1 MRNPFK
7 KKQQGIF
14 GSGHSE
20 VFRSYRQREH
30 KRLRLL
36 RKKWVLIPLIILL
49 VLGAGAGYAAYLYL
63 DANSDVQIG
72 AAPREEIEEMPEGEP
87 FTALL
92 VGSDSRAG
100 LTDEEKDRLG
110 ADDVDP
116 ATGEAITGQRADT
129 LILAQIDPDT
139 DHVIMVQFP
148 RDLYVALAD
157 GSKGKINTALESGI
171 KNLIRT
177 VKDLTGLDINAYAQV
192 NIAGFRDVI
201 DAIDG
206 VDVCIPE
213 PVPFDPATGIEI
225 KEAGMIHFNGEKA
238 IRYVRSRKVF
248 AEGDFARMQNQ
259 QRFLAAAIDKV
270 TSLETFLHPSRIQ
283 RLLSAAG
290 EHLSTSETLLGLKR
304 LGDRFRAFNPE
315 DYEAYTVPNLGVVED
330 ERGSI
335 VVPDRPAMRTMFEAM
350 ERNESPAQADDVP
363 DIDPSTIRVGV
374 YNGSFKDGVAR
385 DAARDLI
392 AATRTDEGSL
402 RIDGADVANAERFT
416 FKRTVIRYNEDA
428 PESRSMADYVA
439 AAVPEAKVEA
449 GRTKPGIDVAV
460 IVGKRRFRTERV
472 TQILPIPIPIPGE
485 LPAACREGS

>member
-7 KKQQGIF
+7 RKQEGIF

-36 RKKWVLIPLIILL
+36 RKKWVVIPLIILL
-49 VLGAGAGYAAYLYL
+49 LLVAGAGYAAYLYF
-63 DANSDVQIG
+63 DANNQVQIG
-72 AAPREEIEEMPEGEP
+72 DEPREEIEVAPDGQP

-100 LTDEEKDRLG
+100 LSDEEQVDLG

-116 ATGEAITGQRADT
+116 TTGEAIMGQRADT
-129 LILAQIDPDT
+129 LILAHIDPDT

-157 GSKGKINTALESGI
+157 GSEGKINTALESGI
-171 KNLIRT
+171 KDLIRT

-213 PVPFDPATGIEI
+213 PVPFDSATGIEI
-225 KEAGMIHFNGEKA
+225 KEAGIVHFDGVKA

-290 EHLSTSETLLGLKR
+290 KHLSTSESLLGLKR

-335 VVPDRPAMRTMFEAM
+335 VLPDRPTMRTMFEAI
-350 ERNESPAQADDVP
+350 ERNESPAEADDVP
-363 DIDPSTIRVGV
+363 NIDPSTIRVGV
-374 YNGSFKDGVAR
+374 YNGSFKDGVASK
-385 DAARDLI
+385 AARDLV
-392 AATRTDEGSL
+392 AATRTDDGSL
-402 RIDGADVANAERFT
+402 RIDGADIANAKRFT
-416 FKRTVIRYNEDA
+416 YKRTVIRYNEDA
-428 PESRSMADYVA
+428 PESRRMANFVA
-439 AAVPEAKVEA
+439 AAVPDAAVGA

-460 IVGKRRFRTERV
+460 IVGKRRFRTERA
-472 TQILPIPIPIPGE
+472 TQILPIPIPVAGE
-485 LPAACREGS
+485 LPAVCREDG